1 VHDADLLVAEAA
13 LPTASADNEGERGHM
28 APDEA
33 AALATRAGA
42 ARLLLT
48 HVPVENDLGSVLAR
62 AQTNF
67 TGPVEVARPGLRYR
81 FT

>member
-1 VHDADLLVAEAA
+1 
-13 LPTASADNEGERGHM
+13 M